1 MARFSLYLVVGLIGG
16 ALLVNAI
23 ARDPGYI
30 LLTWGE
36 WQIETSVWFALAGLA
51 VASLAVIGLS
61 RILRSTLRLP
71 GALRRWLG
79 LRSARGAQRR
89 ADKGFT
95 AFFEGRW
102 ETAEKALRKAAVAEY
117 TLLHPL
123 YAALAASRRGQY
135 ERALALLDEAEA
147 NASAPSSMILTVRAE
162 CHVAN
167 GAIEQAEQVLDTLTG
182 TDRAA
187 PRVIGLRAHLSYL
200 QGNWSDLIQ
209 RLPEMRRGQMVSE
222 SQLIGWEHEAW
233 LRVLSGQGDVVKT
246 GAALWKQIPDVLKSD
261 EQPHWQALIQRLV
274 AEADWESLA
283 KLLPARLERYC
294 EPVSLEAVSAL
305 PQRQRLKMK
314 KSLQKWRD
322 QDSNGQCHATLARI
336 AELEGDIQA
345 IDSLWERDSELNPS
359 LHTAL
364 LWSTWLREQGEESRA
379 SELETETLARLRSDT

>member
-102 ETAEKALRKAAVAEY
+102 ETAEKALRKAAVAEH

-147 NASAPSSMILTVRAE
+147 NASAPSSMILTVRA
-162 CHVAN
+162 
-167 GAIEQAEQVLDTLTG
+167 
-182 TDRAA
+182 
-187 PRVIGLRAHLSYL
+187 
-200 QGNWSDLIQ
+200 
-209 RLPEMRRGQMVSE
+209 
-222 SQLIGWEHEAW
+222 
-233 LRVLSGQGDVVKT
+233 
-246 GAALWKQIPDVLKSD
+246 
-261 EQPHWQALIQRLV
+261 
-274 AEADWESLA
+274 
-283 KLLPARLERYC
+283 
-294 EPVSLEAVSAL
+294 
-305 PQRQRLKMK
+305 
-314 KSLQKWRD
+314 
-322 QDSNGQCHATLARI
+322 
-336 AELEGDIQA
+336 
-345 IDSLWERDSELNPS
+345 
-359 LHTAL
+359 
-364 LWSTWLREQGEESRA
+364 
-379 SELETETLARLRSDT
+379 